1 MNTPFEF
8 LILASASGGEVAT
21 EWDSP
26 ASILFQLAIIL
37 FFVLLNGFFVAA
49 EFALVKVRPS
59 QLDEEAEAGSK
70 GAKLARHMTDD
81 LNAYLSAGQLGITLA
96 SLALG
101 FLGEG
106 FVASLIEPA
115 FGKMGLAISEG
126 WVRGISIGIAYTV
139 VTFLHITLGEQLP
152 KTLAIRRAVGTATFS
167 SRPLHI
173 FHQVFRPF
181 IWLLNTSSNKLLK
194 WIFRIDH
201 VDEHE
206 MVHTAEELAMLVH
219 ASERKF
225 EVTATERDILINALE
240 LNELVVRDI
249 MTPRSAVIGLDVEDT
264 FEENWTRA
272 VESGHTRFPLVQ
284 GHLDSWLGFVHV
296 KDLMKQVSREKP
308 SLLEIKRDLIVV
320 PEMMPLDQLLRFFL
334 GKHAHLALAVDEFG
348 GTVGMVTLDNV
359 VEELVGDI
367 HDEFDEHV
375 KPEVREISEGEYLV
389 EGMLGLYEL
398 EEHLKLV
405 IENADVSTVG
415 GYVTHLVGH
424 LPEVGEKV
432 RIEDFEVTV
441 TKSNGRRVVEVRF
454 QKRASEEDFS
464 PSLRKLQPDESV
476 AE

>member
-1 MNTPFEF
+1 MF
-8 LILASASGGEVAT
+8 LETLNLANVSSEVAT

-26 ASILFQLAIIL
+26 GSILFQLAVIL
-37 FFVLLNGFFVAA
+37 FFVFLNGFFVAA

-59 QLDEEAEAGSK
+59 QLDEAAQAGSN
-70 GAKLARHMTDD
+70 GAKLARRMTEDM
-81 LNAYLSAGQLGITLA
+81 NAYLSAGQLGITLA

-106 FVASLIEPA
+106 FVASLIQPA
-115 FGKMGLAISEG
+115 FHKFGIALSEG
-126 WVRGISIGIAYTV
+126 WVRGISIGIAYSV

-152 KTLAIRRAVGTATFS
+152 KTLAIRRAVGTSVFS

-173 FHQVFRPF
+173 FYKVFQPF
-181 IWLLNTSSNKLLK
+181 IWLLNTCSNKLLK

-206 MVHTAEELAMLVH
+206 MVHTADELAMLVH
-219 ASERKF
+219 ESEKKF
-225 EVTATERDILINALE
+225 EVTETERDILINALE

-249 MTPRSAVIGLDVEDT
+249 MTPRSEVIGLDIEDS

-272 VESGHTRFPLVQ
+272 VESGHTRFPLVE
-284 GHLDSWLGFVHV
+284 GHLDSSLGFVHV
-296 KDLMKQVSREKP
+296 KDLMKQVSLKEP
-308 SLLEIKRDLIVV
+308 SLLEIKRDLVAV

-375 KPEVREISEGEYLV
+375 KPEIREISEGEYLL
-389 EGMLGLYEL
+389 EGTLGLYEL

-405 IENADVSTVG
+405 IENADVSTIG
-415 GYVTHLVGH
+415 GYVTHLLGH
-424 LPEVGEKV
+424 LPEVEEKV

-441 TKSNGRRVVEVRF
+441 TQSDGRRVIEVRF
-454 QKRASEEDFS
+454 QRRASEAEFS
-464 PSLRKLQPDESV
+464 EELRKPADEATA